1 MSRKRNRADIAIM
14 FEERVCA
21 DGNTYTSTDISVNG
35 LRLETVTD
43 LLVSVSAE
51 DGPLVTITLLPTSLE
66 IKGEV
71 EVFAFVA
78 DGAPEEESDK
88 MFSN

>member
-51 DGPLVTITLLPTSLE
+51 DGPLVTLSLFPTSLE

-71 EVFAFVA
+71 EVFAFMT
-78 DGAPEEESDK
+78 DGKEEEGEETE
-88 MFSN
+88 FRN